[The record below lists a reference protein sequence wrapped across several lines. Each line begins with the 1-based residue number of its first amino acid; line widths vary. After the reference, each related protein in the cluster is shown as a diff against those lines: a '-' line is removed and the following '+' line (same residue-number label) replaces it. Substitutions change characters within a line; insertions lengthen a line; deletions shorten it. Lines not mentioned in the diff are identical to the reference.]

1 MQYRHTRLSTRIG
14 WVASSIDQPG
24 HDSLRRSNS
33 PEEEIDTHMKA
44 WSEAGWRLHTVT
56 SVSRDS
62 TQGQEL
68 THSFFWSKE
77 S

>member
-1 MQYRHTRLSTRIG
+1 MHYRYSRLFTRIG
-14 WVASSIDQPG
+14 LGQWSTPQGSS
-24 HDSLRRSNS
+24 S
-33 PEEEIDTHMKA
+33 PEEEIDAHMKA

-56 SVSRDS
+56 SVSRD
-62 TQGQEL
+62 GPHAQEL